1 MKSQKNKPIILSLIL
16 VAFLVTLIPQV
27 SAVDPE
33 VSEILLDPE
42 EPAATGTITFTVT
55 ILSDDIP
62 TSVYIVVQECKADI
76 CFKDGY
82 NESLTLLDGNNY
94 QGEVTLGRDDA
105 TYIKYH
111 VEMLING
118 VWYKNDITELDL
130 AVDGGNGDT
139 NGENGDTNGDTN
151 GGNGNN
157 NNTPGFELVA
167 LLVAGGIITLALRRK
182 RSR

>member
-1 MKSQKNKPIILSLIL
+1 MKHQKNKLIVLSLIL
-16 VAFLVTLIPQV
+16 TAFLLTMIPQV
-27 SAVDPE
+27 TAADPV
-33 VSEILLDPE
+33 VSQILLDPE
-42 EPAATGTITFTVT
+42 EPAPTETITFTAT
-55 ILSDDIP
+55 IESDDIP

-94 QGEVTLGRDDA
+94 QGEVTLDRDDA

-118 VWYKNDITELDL
+118 IWYKNDIIELDL
-130 AVDGGNGDT
+130 VVDNGNGDT
-139 NGENGDTNGDTN
+139 NGENGDNGDTN

-157 NNTPGFELVA
+157 NTPGFDLLA
-167 LLVAGGIITLALRRK
+167 LLIAGGIVTIVLRRK

>member
-1 MKSQKNKPIILSLIL
+1 MISQKNKPIILSLIL
-16 VAFLVTLIPQV
+16 AAFLLTLIPQV
-27 SAVDPE
+27 SAADPV
-33 VSEILLDPE
+33 VSQILLNPE
-42 EPAATGTITFTVT
+42 EPAPTETITFTST
-55 ILSDDIP
+55 IESDDVP

-82 NESLTLLDGNNY
+82 NESLALLDGNNY
-94 QGEVTLGRDDA
+94 QGEVTLERDDA

-130 AVDGGNGDT
+130 VVDDGNGDT
-139 NGENGDTNGDTN
+139 NGENGENGDTN

-157 NNTPGFELVA
+157 NNTPGFQLVA
-167 LLVAGGIITLALRRK
+167 LLFAGGIITIALRGK
-182 RSR
+182 GSR

>member
-1 MKSQKNKPIILSLIL
+1 MKHQKNKLIILSLIL
-16 VAFLVTLIPQV
+16 TAFLLTMIPQV
-27 SAVDPE
+27 SAADPE
-33 VSEILLDPE
+33 VSQILLDPE
-42 EPAATGTITFTVT
+42 EPAATETIIFTAT
-55 ILSDDIP
+55 IESDDAP

-94 QGEVTLGRDDA
+94 RGDVTLGRDDA

-111 VEMLING
+111 VEMLVNG
-118 VWYKNDITELDL
+118 IWYKNDITELDL
-130 AVDGGNGDT
+130 IIDNGNGDT
-139 NGENGDTNGDTN
+139 NGENGDTN

-167 LLVAGGIITLALRRK
+167 LLIAGGILTIVLRRK

>member
-1 MKSQKNKPIILSLIL
+1 MKHQKNKIIVLSLIL
-16 VAFLVTLIPQV
+16 IAFLLTMIPQV
-27 SAVDPE
+27 TAADPE
-33 VSEILLDPE
+33 VSQILLDPE
-42 EPAATGTITFTVT
+42 EPAPTETITFTAT
-55 ILSDDIP
+55 IESEDAP

-94 QGEVTLGRDDA
+94 QGAVTLGRDDA

-130 AVDGGNGDT
+130 VVDNGNGDT
-139 NGENGDTNGDTN
+139 NGDNGDTN

-157 NNTPGFELVA
+157 NTPGFELIA
-167 LLVAGGIITLALRRK
+167 LLIAGGIVTIVLRRK